1 MTFSQ
6 GERDMDQS
14 GDLHTFQVLTELANG
29 IDPDIQMESDVPS
42 AHGNGRLPVLDLNL
56 FVESNQVKFSFY
68 SKPCSSPYTVMY
80 QSALPAKQKRETILQ
95 EGLRRLRNCSPD
107 LEETEVIE
115 ILTTFMNSLRISGY
129 NHSYRYQMLKGIL
142 ERRRQ
147 INAKILEGEW
157 KRYRSKYYVLKEKS
171 IHYKKVT

>member
-1 MTFSQ
+1 MIFSPR
-6 GERDMDQS
+6 G
-14 GDLHTFQVLTELANG
+14 GDTAAVEDDLYTFQILMGIANG
-29 IDPDIQMESDVPS
+29 IDPDIQMEVDVPS
-42 AHGNGRLPVLDLNL
+42 AHGNGRLPVLDLNI

-107 LEETEVIE
+107 LEENAVIE
-115 ILTTFMNSLRISGY
+115 IMSTFMNMLRISGY
-129 NHSYRYQMLKGIL
+129 NQAYRYQMLKGIM

-147 INAKILEGEW
+147 INAKVLEGSW
-157 KRYRSKYYVLKEKS
+157 KRYRSK
-171 IHYKKVT
+171 I